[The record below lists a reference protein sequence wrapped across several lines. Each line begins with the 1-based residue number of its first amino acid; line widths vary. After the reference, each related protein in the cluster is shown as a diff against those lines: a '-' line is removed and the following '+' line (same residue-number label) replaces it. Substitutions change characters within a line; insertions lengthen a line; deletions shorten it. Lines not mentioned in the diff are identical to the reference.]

1 MSENNEK
8 IPEAAAKKK
17 SDKPNFFVRVVG
29 RIKKFFKDYSSEMK
43 KIVWLPKA
51 DVRKNSILVVVTV
64 LICAIAIGVV
74 DLAFSSVIKGIA
86 HLI

>member
-29 RIKKFFKDYSSEMK
+29 RIKKFFKDYASEMK

>member
-17 SDKPNFFVRVVG
+17 SNKPNFFARVGG

-51 DVRKNSILVVVTV
+51 DVRKNSILVFVTV

-74 DLAFSSVIKGIA
+74 DLAFSSVIKGLA

>member
-29 RIKKFFKDYSSEMK
+29 RTKKFFKDYASEMK

>member
-8 IPEAAAKKK
+8 IPEVTAKKK
-17 SDKPNFFVRVVG
+17 SDKPNVFARVGG

-43 KIVWLPKA
+43 KIVWLPKG

>member
-8 IPEAAAKKK
+8 IPEVTAKKK
-17 SDKPNFFVRVVG
+17 SDKPNIFVRVGG

-43 KIVWLPKA
+43 KIVWLPRA
-51 DVRKNSILVVVTV
+51 DVRKNSILVIVTV

-74 DLAFSSVIKGIA
+74 DLAFSSVIKSIA

>member
-8 IPEAAAKKK
+8 IPEVSAKKK
-17 SDKPNFFVRVVG
+17 SDKPNFFVRVGG
-29 RIKKFFKDYSSEMK
+29 RIKKFFKDYASEMK

-51 DVRKNSILVVVTV
+51 DVRKNSLLVIVTV
-64 LICAIAIGVV
+64 IICAIAIGLV
-74 DLAFSSVIKGIA
+74 DLAFSSAIQGIA

>member
-17 SDKPNFFVRVVG
+17 STKPNVFVRIGG
-29 RIKKFFKDYSSEMK
+29 RIKKFFKDYASEMK

-86 HLI
+86 TLI

>member
-8 IPEAAAKKK
+8 IPETAAKKK
-17 SDKPNFFVRVVG
+17 SNKPNFFVRVGG

-51 DVRKNSILVVVTV
+51 DVRKNSILVIVTV

>member
-17 SDKPNFFVRVVG
+17 SDKPSFFVRVAG

>member
-8 IPEAAAKKK
+8 IPEVAAKKK
-17 SDKPNFFVRVVG
+17 SDKPSIFARVGG
-29 RIKKFFKDYSSEMK
+29 RISKFFKDYSSEMK
-43 KIVWLPKA
+43 KIVWLPKG

-86 HLI
+86 TLI